1 MGYKKYLKE
10 SRQTEEAKKLKKQR
24 LIKWRKEPVSK
35 RVKHPTKPDRA
46 KALGY
51 KPVQGCFVVRH
62 RIKRGGRQ
70 REQFKAG
77 RRSKHMRRKKVLDM
91 NYQEV
96 AERRVAQKYLNCEV
110 LGSYQVLK
118 DGQNYWFEV
127 VLADPQQEQVQS
139 KQTLKQSSSR
149 KGKVFR
155 GLTRAGK
162 KSR

>member
-10 SRQTEEAKKLKKQR
+10 SRQSEEGQKLRKKR
-24 LIKWRKEPVSK
+24 LIKWRREPVSK
-35 RVKHPTKPDRA
+35 RVDNPTKPERA

-62 RIKRGGRQ
+62 RISRGGRQ

-96 AERRVAQKYLNCEV
+96 AERRVAQKYCNCEV
-110 LGSYQVLK
+110 LGSYKVLK
-118 DGQNYWFEV
+118 DGTKFWFEV
-127 VLADPQQEQVQS
+127 VLADPQQAQVSS
-139 KQTLKQSSSR
+139 KPSLAQPSSR

-155 GLTRAGK
+155 GLTSAGK

>member
-1 MGYKKYLKE
+1 MGYKKYLAE
-10 SRQTEEAKKLKKQR
+10 SRNSEAGKKVRQQR
-24 LIKWRKEPVSK
+24 LQRWRRDPVTV
-35 RVKHPTKPDRA
+35 RTTPTKPDAARSVGYTA
-46 KALGY
+46 K
-51 KPVQGCFVVRH
+51 QGCFVVRH

-77 RRSKHMRRKKVLDM
+77 RRSKHMRRKKGLDM

-96 AERRVAQKYLNCEV
+96 AERRVSQKHPNCEV

-118 DGQNYWFEV
+118 DGLYYWYEV
-127 VLADPQQEQVQS
+127 VLANPSEPRVRSD
-139 KQTLKQSSSR
+139 KNLKEATSR

-155 GLTRAGK
+155 GLTSAGK